1 MIPSPTMS
9 VAGEIGGGEE
19 VLFWVL
25 AVAMVIASTGLLFAR
40 RAVYSAVSLI
50 IVMLCLAVM
59 YVAQGAPFL
68 GVVQVVVYTG
78 AIMMLFLFV
87 LMLVGVDAADSLH
100 ETIRN
105 QRWVA
110 VVAGLGLLAV
120 LVGIGT
126 QVAGLGTPVGLAEAN
141 ADSNPVG
148 VARVIFGEFVLTME
162 LTGALLITAALGA
175 VVLTHRDRLTPKT
188 TQTDVEAAK
197 MKAFKEQGT
206 HIGQLPSPGVYARSN
221 AADLPALS
229 ATGEPIV
236 ESVPRVLRIRGQER
250 TIGEVSPETVAA
262 VARSR
267 TEPAL
272 GVHGG
277 EATRGVTQAGLATM
291 PGEPAPVPLVPGSP
305 GRGIAGR
312 RRAARVRG
320 AEGTTPETTD
330 EHTGEDDR

>member
-1 MIPSPTMS
+1 MTPTPVMT
-9 VAGEIGGGEE
+9 VPGEIGGGETA
-19 VLFWVL
+19 LFWVL
-25 AVAMVIASTGLLFAR
+25 AAVMVIASSGLLFAR
-40 RAVYSAVSLI
+40 RAVYAAVSLI
-50 IVMLCLAVM
+50 LVMLCLAVM

-110 VVAGLGLLAV
+110 VVGGVGLLAV
-120 LVGIGT
+120 LVGVGA
-126 QVAGLGTPVGLAEAN
+126 QAVGLPDSAGLAAAN

-148 VARVIFGEFVLTME
+148 VALVLFGDFVLTME

-175 VVLTHRDRLTPKT
+175 VVLTHRERLTPRT
-188 TQTDVEAAK
+188 TQVEVEAAK
-197 MKAFKEQGT
+197 MRAFKEDGAR
-206 HIGQLPSPGVYARSN
+206 IGQLPTPGVYARSN

-229 ATGEPIV
+229 AAGEPIV

-267 TEPAL
+267 TEPARGL
-272 GVHGG
+272 HGRD
-277 EATRGVTQAGLATM
+277 ATRSVGRAGLPAM
-291 PGEPAPVPLVPGSP
+291 PGEPAPIPLVPGSP
-305 GRGIAGR
+305 GREVVAR
-312 RRAARVRG
+312 RRAAR
-320 AEGTTPETTD
+320 AEAARTAAEQSSETTA
-330 EHTGEDDR
+330 GDDR